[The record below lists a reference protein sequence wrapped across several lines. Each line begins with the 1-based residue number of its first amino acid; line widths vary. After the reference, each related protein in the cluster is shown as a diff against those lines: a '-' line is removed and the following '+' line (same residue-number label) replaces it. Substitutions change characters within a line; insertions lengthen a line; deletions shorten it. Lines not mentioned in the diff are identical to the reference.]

1 MGDRVSQ
8 VQEMV
13 AALASQLCDAV
24 GVVHQK
30 CTQPP
35 PIANGKLPAAIA
47 ATTPSAPLGSGP
59 GDNGGAAGRNGLGM
73 HTEHESDGLSLAAA
87 SALEMRT
94 HFAGLVSGTVLDI
107 DAFVQQLP
115 DLRRAKAVEAAD
127 LSDLGSHNTRAAHR
141 LTRHVAEAERQL
153 ALVRATMA
161 ELADTFFLGKE
172 PQDRPAPSSLPP
184 VDEEAEARAFAQAEA
199 GTGTEVEPTV
209 EAAVEAT
216 VEAEAG
222 RDSAQADGQKT
233 QQTAAVAVPRGR
245 GSATKVVPPTATE
258 ASGEAESETPTRR
271 PSRATRGSARRNSS
285 EGGYVN
291 CVRGGGRGASDE

>member
-30 CTQPP
+30 CTQRP

-47 ATTPSAPLGSGP
+47 ATTPSGPLGSAP
-59 GDNGGAAGRNGLGM
+59 GDNGGVAGRNGLGM
-73 HTEHESDGLSLAAA
+73 NTEHENDGLSLAAA

-172 PQDRPAPSSLPP
+172 PQDRPAPPSLSP

-199 GTGTEVEPTV
+199 GTEAGTEAEPTV
-209 EAAVEAT
+209 EAAVEPT

-222 RDSAQADGQKT
+222 RGGAQADGHKT
-233 QQTAAVAVPRGR
+233 QQTTAVAVARGR

-258 ASGEAESETPTRR
+258 TSDEAESETPTRR
-271 PSRATRGSARRNSS
+271 PSRATRGSVRRNSS
-285 EGGYVN
+285 EGGYVSA
-291 CVRGGGRGASDE
+291 VV